1 MKAYWIAQVD
11 VTDPEQYSQY
21 TQRGPAAFKLYGGR
35 FLARGGRSEAVE
47 GKATPQRTVI
57 IEFES
62 YEQALACYNSPE
74 YQDAMSYRQGAA
86 KAEIVIV
93 EGLEI

>member
-11 VTDPEQYSQY
+11 VNDPQQYTQY

-57 IEFES
+57 IEFDT
-62 YEQALACYNSPE
+62 YDQAVACYNSPE
-74 YQDAMSYRQGAA
+74 YQDAMSYRAGAA
-86 KAEIVIV
+86 RAEIVIV
-93 EGLEI
+93 EGI

>member
-11 VTDPEQYSQY
+11 VNDPQQYTQY

-57 IEFES
+57 IEFDS
-62 YEQALACYNSPE
+62 YDQAVACYNSPE
-74 YQDAMSYRQGAA
+74 YQDAMSYRAGAA
-86 KAEIVIV
+86 RAEIVIV
-93 EGLEI
+93 EGI

>member
-11 VTDPEQYSQY
+11 VNDPQQYTQY
-21 TQRGPAAFKLYGGR
+21 TQRGPEAFKLYGGR

-57 IEFES
+57 IEFDS
-62 YEQALACYNSPE
+62 YDQAIACYNSPE
-74 YQDAMSYRQGAA
+74 YQDAMSYRAGAA
-86 KAEIVIV
+86 RAEIVIV
-93 EGLEI
+93 EGI

>member
-11 VTDPEQYSQY
+11 VNDPQQYTEY

-35 FLARGGRSEAVE
+35 FLARGGRSQAVE

-57 IEFES
+57 IEFDS
-62 YEQALACYNSPE
+62 YDQAIACYNSPE
-74 YQDAMSYRQGAA
+74 YQDAMSYRAGAA

-93 EGLEI
+93 EGI

>member
-11 VTDPEQYSQY
+11 VNDPQQYTQY

-35 FLARGGRSEAVE
+35 FLARGGRSQALE

-57 IEFES
+57 IEFDT
-62 YEQALACYNSPE
+62 YDQAVACYNSPE
-74 YQDAMSYRQGAA
+74 YQDAITYRAGAA

-93 EGLEI
+93 EGI

>member
-11 VTDPEQYSQY
+11 VNDPQQYTQY

-57 IEFES
+57 IEFDS
-62 YEQALACYNSPE
+62 YDQAVACYNSPE
-74 YQDAMSYRQGAA
+74 YQDAMSYRAGAA

-93 EGLEI
+93 EGI

>member
-11 VTDPEQYSQY
+11 VNDPQQYTQY

-35 FLARGGRSEAVE
+35 FLARGGRSQAVE

-57 IEFES
+57 IEFDT
-62 YEQALACYNSPE
+62 YDQAVACYNSPE
-74 YQDAMSYRQGAA
+74 YQDAMSYRAGAA
-86 KAEIVIV
+86 RAEIVIV
-93 EGLEI
+93 EGI